1 MNLIPAPLCREM
13 RKQEKTMTDVAGRT
27 AFITGGANG
36 IGLGIARAFAGAGAK
51 LALVDIEAEALS
63 RAKEELSAVT
73 QVEARVLDVRDRET
87 YARVADEVEAALG
100 PVSLLFNNAGVA
112 GGAPAHKLTYQ
123 LWDWGIGINLIGVIN
138 GIQTFLPRMAERG
151 LGGQIVNTASGAGL
165 VASGSG
171 VLYNTAKFGVV
182 GLTEALRLEL
192 APMNIGTTVLCP
204 GPVATDIIARTRQL
218 QPRLNEGLAGEERD
232 TAVARSGRMTNW
244 LANGVP
250 PDAVGEMV
258 LDAVINNRLYI
269 HTDRVMY
276 AGIEAR
282 TRALLEAMPAEG
294 AVTKA

>member
-1 MNLIPAPLCREM
+1 
-13 RKQEKTMTDVAGRT
+13 MTDVAGRT

-36 IGLGIARAFAGAGAK
+36 IGLGIARAFASAGAK
-51 LALVDIEAEALS
+51 LALVDIEPEALG

-73 QVEARVLDVRDRET
+73 QVETHILDVRDREA

-138 GIQTFLPRMAERG
+138 GIQTFLPRMAERS

-204 GPVATDIIARTRQL
+204 GPVATDIIARTRGL
-218 QPRLNEGLAGEERD
+218 QPRAKSSLAAEERD
-232 TAVARSGRMTNW
+232 SAVARSGRMTNW

-250 PDAVGEMV
+250 PDDVGRMV
-258 LDAVINNRLYI
+258 LDAVLNNRLYI

-282 TRALLEAMPAEG
+282 TREILAAMPAEEAAAG
-294 AVTKA
+294 A

>member
-1 MNLIPAPLCREM
+1 
-13 RKQEKTMTDVAGRT
+13 MTDVAGRT

-51 LALVDIEAEALS
+51 LALIDIEPEALN
-63 RAKEELSAVT
+63 RAKGELSAVT
-73 QVEARVLDVRDRET
+73 QVETHVLDVRDREA

-138 GIQTFLPRMAERG
+138 GVQTFLPRMVERG
-151 LGGQIVNTASGAGL
+151 AGGQIVNTASGAGL
-165 VASGSG
+165 VAAGSG

-192 APMNIGTTVLCP
+192 APMNIGATVLCP

-218 QPRLNEGLAGEERD
+218 QPRLDDALATGERD
-232 TAVARSGRMTNW
+232 AAVKRSGQMTNW
-244 LANGVP
+244 LANGVS

-294 AVTKA
+294 

>member
-1 MNLIPAPLCREM
+1 
-13 RKQEKTMTDVAGRT
+13 MTEVAGRT

-36 IGLGIARAFAGAGAK
+36 IGLGIARAFADAGAK
-51 LALVDIEAEALS
+51 LALVDIEADALS

-73 QVEARVLDVRDRET
+73 EVETHVLDVRDREA
-87 YARVADEVEAALG
+87 YAQVADAVEAALG
-100 PVSLLFNNAGVA
+100 PVSLLCNNAGVA

-123 LWDWGIGINLIGVIN
+123 LWDWGIGINLMGVIN

-192 APMNIGTTVLCP
+192 APLNIGATVLCP

-218 QPRLNEGLAGEERD
+218 QPRLDERLPAGERD
-232 TAVARSGRMTNW
+232 AAAKRSGQMTNW
-244 LANGVP
+244 LANGVA
-250 PDAVGEMV
+250 PDAVGRMV
-258 LDAVINNRLYI
+258 LDAVIANRLYI
-269 HTDRVMY
+269 HTDRAMY
-276 AGIEAR
+276 VGIEAR
-282 TRALLEAMPAEG
+282 TRALLEAMPAEKD
-294 AVTKA
+294 VTTA